1 MIPLRRLLKRAFLT
15 EYLEQACGTLGA
27 GCAVAV
33 LADDKSLA
41 AAGVDADALALESG
55 DCLVLPLQ
63 VGGAL
68 AGHLVLRGPA
78 GQCTVS
84 ESLRRAGELLVQAI
98 AALAESADA
107 RRAVTGEALE
117 AYRELSLLHRATVTL
132 NQSLEQ
138 GEVARSLLAEFR
150 KGSGD
155 SQWGAVLVGDGRGFS
170 LLDSFGEPAEG
181 VLRDVLRSQI
191 FQEIVESEKGEVM
204 NDLAADARWGAETSA
219 LARLLIMPLIA
230 HERCTG
236 ALVLGSGESAREF
249 TAGDL
254 KQAYALAT
262 ITAAVL
268 YNARLYEEVVEAR
281 NFNESILENLSNGVI
296 TLNLLL
302 GVTKTN
308 AAARRILQ
316 LDDRPLLGTS
326 IGSLLESENAWVL
339 QPLSGG
345 QMEDD
350 GVHWADRDI
359 VLKGGARVT
368 VNLSVVPLRNVE
380 QQQIGYMMVLE
391 DITRE
396 KRIKGTMARFMS
408 ERVVEKLMDAGESML
423 GGTSQDVTILFSDIR
438 NFTGLSELMSAP
450 QMVETLNDYFTDMV
464 DVVFEHGGTLDKF
477 IGDAIMAV
485 FGAPFVT
492 PEDPDK
498 AANAAID
505 MMARLELFNDKQGS
519 RNAPSLDMG
528 IGINSG
534 TVVAG
539 TIGSPRRMDYTV
551 IGDQV
556 NLASRIESANKF
568 FGTKI
573 LVSEHTAKKFCGSY
587 RMREIDRI
595 KVPGRQAPVAVF
607 EILDYHSKASF
618 PAMEAVIAA
627 YGVGLEHY
635 RRQAWREGAK
645 AFAEALQANPGDRPT
660 QIFLHRCWTY
670 AAQPPDETW
679 SGVTELRASLGA

>member
-1 MIPLRRLLKRAFLT
+1 MTPLPRLLKRAFLSDHLA
-15 EYLEQACGTLGA
+15 EACRTLGEGWA
-27 GCAVAV
+27 AAVVAEG
-33 LADDKSLA
+33 KTLA
-41 AAGVDADALALESG
+41 AAGAEMLTPDSE
-55 DCLVLPLQ
+55 DCLTQPLP
-63 VGGAL
+63 VGGET
-68 AGHLVLRGPA
+68 AGHLLLRGPS
-78 GQCTVS
+78 GDM
-84 ESLRRAGELLVQAI
+84 ESLRPAAALLAQGI
-98 AALAESADA
+98 AALAEAAEA

-117 AYRELSLLHRATVTL
+117 AYRELSLLYRATVTL
-132 NQSLEQ
+132 NQSLDQ
-138 GEVARSLLAEFR
+138 GEVARALLAEVR
-150 KGSGD
+150 KEGD
-155 SQWGAVLVGDGRGFS
+155 DSHWGAVLVGDGQGFS
-170 LLDSFGEPAEG
+170 LLDSFGAPAQE
-181 VLRDVLRSQI
+181 VLEAVLKSQL
-191 FQEIVESEKGEVM
+191 FREIVQSEKGEVM
-204 NDLAADARWGAETSA
+204 NELAADGRWDAETPT

-236 ALVLGSGESAREF
+236 ALVLGSGERAQEF

-262 ITAAVL
+262 IAATVL

-308 AAARRILQ
+308 AAARRILRLEQ
-316 LDDRPLLGTS
+316 QPLVGSPISNLLG
-326 IGSLLESENAWVL
+326 SENAWLL
-339 QPLSGG
+339 QPLSNGRIA
-345 QMEDD
+345 ED

-408 ERVVEKLMDAGESML
+408 ERVVEKLMDADESVL
-423 GGTSQDVTILFSDIR
+423 GGTAQDVTILFSDIR

-498 AANAAID
+498 AANAAIE
-505 MMARLELFNDKQGS
+505 MMARLEHFNGKQT
-519 RNAPSLDMG
+519 RRDAPSLDMG

-556 NLASRIESANKF
+556 NLASRIEAANKF
-568 FGTKI
+568 YGTKI
-573 LVSEHTAKKFCGSY
+573 LVSEHTAKKFSRDY
-587 RMREIDRI
+587 RIREVDSI
-595 KVPGRQAPVAVF
+595 KVAGRQAPVAVF
-607 EILDYHSKASF
+607 EVLDYHTETSF
-618 PAMEAVIAA
+618 PAMEEVIQA
-627 YGVGLEHY
+627 YREGLRHY
-635 RRQAWREGAK
+635 RRRAWKEGASF
-645 AFAEALQANPGDRPT
+645 FAEALQANPNDRPT

-670 AAQPPDETW
+670 AAQPPDESW
-679 SGVTELRASLGA
+679 SGVTELRASPDA